1 MCLSAIEVQQEGTP
15 MLAGRATVNLHR
27 LREPQSLF
35 RTVWTT
41 LGWPASCKNQ

>member
-1 MCLSAIEVQQEGTP
+1 MCLSAVEVRQEGTP
-15 MLAGRATVNLHR
+15 MLAGRATVNLHS

-41 LGWPASCKNQ
+41 LGRPACCENL